1 MYDFSDYSTKSK
13 YYDYSNKLVIGKMK
27 DKTGSVAI
35 EKFVELKSKM
45 HEFLLYDNSEDEKAK
60 GMNRNVVEKI
70 THKEHKNVF
79 LNNKYLRI
87 Q

>member
-13 YYDYSNKLVIGKMK
+13 YYDYSKIGKME

-45 HEFLLYDNSEDEKAK
+45 YEFLLYDNSEDEKAK

-70 THKEHKNVF
+70 THNEHKNVF